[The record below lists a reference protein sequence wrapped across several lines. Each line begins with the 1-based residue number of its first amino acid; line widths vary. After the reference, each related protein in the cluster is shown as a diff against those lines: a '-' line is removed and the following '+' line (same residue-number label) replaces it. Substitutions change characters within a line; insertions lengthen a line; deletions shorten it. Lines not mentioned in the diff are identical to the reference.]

1 MNWLLIAL
9 TAHFLFALVFIVDKF
24 ILSKTVLQPTVYAF
38 YVGLLG
44 ITALALFP
52 FGFDLLP
59 INQILI
65 SFLAGFLFVLA
76 ILFFY
81 QAIKLG
87 EISRVVPIVGGA
99 VPLFTLF
106 FSYSLLDERLSWDQF
121 IAFFLLIIGS
131 VVMFWPRREKILAKA
146 SLNKRLFFSLLAA
159 FFFAS
164 SYVLSKF
171 IYLEQSFIN
180 GFIWIRLGGFLGA
193 WLLLFWPNVRQAV
206 FKTSKKIKFKVGGL
220 AAANKS
226 ISAFSHLLLNY
237 AIALGSVT
245 LVNAL
250 QGVQYAFLLIIA
262 LFLSKKF
269 PQIIK
274 EQISNGVIMR
284 KVMAICLISLG
295 LVILAF

>member
-1 MNWLLIAL
+1 MNWLFIAL
-9 TAHFLFALVFIVDKF
+9 TAHLLFALVFIIDKF
-24 ILSKTVLQPTVYAF
+24 ILSKTVLEPTVYAF

-52 FGFDLLP
+52 FGFGLLP
-59 INQILI
+59 LNQILI
-65 SFLAGFLFVLA
+65 SFLAGSLFVLA

-81 QAIKLG
+81 QAIQLS
-87 EISRVVPIVGGA
+87 EISQIAPVVGGA
-99 VPLFTLF
+99 VPIFTLF
-106 FSYSLLDERLSWDQF
+106 FSYFLLDEHLSKDQF

-131 VVMFWPRREKILAKA
+131 LIMFWPRREKILTEA
-146 SLNKRLFFSLLAA
+146 SLNKRLIFSLLAA

-164 SYVLSKF
+164 SYTLSKF

-180 GFIWIRLGGFLGA
+180 GFIWMRVGGFLGA
-193 WLLLFWPNVRQAV
+193 GLLLFYPNVRQAV
-206 FKTSKKIKFKVGGL
+206 FKASKKIRFKVGGL
-220 AAANKS
+220 AVVSKG
-226 ISAFSHLLLNY
+226 ISALSFVLLNY

-262 LFLSKKF
+262 FFISKKF

-274 EQISNGVIMR
+274 EQISQSAMTA
-284 KVMAICLISLG
+284 KAIAIFLIGLG